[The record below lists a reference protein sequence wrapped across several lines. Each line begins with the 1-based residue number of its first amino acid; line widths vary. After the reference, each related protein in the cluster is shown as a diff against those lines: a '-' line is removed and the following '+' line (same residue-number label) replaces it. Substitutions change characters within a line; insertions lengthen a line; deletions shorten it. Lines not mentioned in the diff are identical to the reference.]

1 MQLYGQ
7 VHHSRNLRCLAQSVA
22 FSYFLISRCCS
33 LKQMGTE
40 AYLGHEKK
48 NYYLAWATKC
58 AVILP
63 GQDNYLARANYC
75 VVILPGQINVYLS
88 CPGKIIILPGQLNV
102 QLSCPGK
109 IIIMPGQINA

>member
-1 MQLYGQ
+1 MQLHRQ

-40 AYLGHEKK
+40 VRKRIYTEAYLGHEKK
-48 NYYLAWATKC
+48 KL
-58 AVILP
+58 
-63 GQDNYLARANYC
+63 
-75 VVILPGQINVYLS
+75 LS

-109 IIIMPGQINA
+109 IIILPGQDN